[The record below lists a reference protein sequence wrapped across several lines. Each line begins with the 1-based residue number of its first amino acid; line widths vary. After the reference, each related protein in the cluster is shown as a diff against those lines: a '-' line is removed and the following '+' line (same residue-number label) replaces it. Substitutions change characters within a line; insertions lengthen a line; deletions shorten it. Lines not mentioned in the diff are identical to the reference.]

1 MMDKDRTADWDL
13 FEQKYSYIMEVH
25 VLNTAKARFL
35 LVSVFI
41 ARGTSFLFSKT
52 LMQSLSPMNILSAR
66 FLLAFAILALVFY
79 KKLLNCDRK
88 SLCGGIIL
96 GVLYTICMSFE
107 MFGLRLIDSG
117 VSSLIENMAI
127 VLVPI
132 FASILSRSLPK
143 RKTMFCALMAIAGV
157 GFLSLTQNGSVNGG
171 LGIVL
176 IILAAV
182 TYAVCIMMTEK
193 VSKNAEPLTI
203 GIIQLGVM
211 GILSF
216 FAVLLI
222 ENLEVPQTSQ
232 QWYILLILVLL
243 CSCFG
248 FAFQLL
254 GQKYISSE
262 EAAVLTVINPF
273 TASVMGI
280 MVADESMTVYKLIGY
295 VLVLAALVLYNMKP
309 GRTRAS

>member
-1 MMDKDRTADWDL
+1 
-13 FEQKYSYIMEVH
+13 
-25 VLNTAKARFL
+25 
-35 LVSVFI
+35 
-41 ARGTSFLFSKT
+41 
-52 LMQSLSPMNILSAR
+52 
-66 FLLAFAILALVFY
+66 
-79 KKLLNCDRK
+79 
-88 SLCGGIIL
+88 
-96 GVLYTICMSFE
+96 
-107 MFGLRLIDSG
+107 
-117 VSSLIENMAI
+117 
-127 VLVPI
+127 
-132 FASILSRSLPK
+132 
-143 RKTMFCALMAIAGV
+143 
-157 GFLSLTQNGSVNGG
+157 
-171 LGIVL
+171 
-176 IILAAV
+176 
-182 TYAVCIMMTEK
+182 
-193 VSKNAEPLTI
+193 
-203 GIIQLGVM
+203 M

>member
-1 MMDKDRTADWDL
+1 
-13 FEQKYSYIMEVH
+13 
-25 VLNTAKARFL
+25 
-35 LVSVFI
+35 
-41 ARGTSFLFSKT
+41 
-52 LMQSLSPMNILSAR
+52 MNILSAR

-79 KKLLNCDRK
+79 KKLLNCDRR

-157 GFLSLTQNGSVNGG
+157 GFLSLTQNESVNGG

-176 IILAAV
+176 TILAAV

-222 ENLEVPQTSQ
+222 GDLEVPQTSQ

-248 FAFQLL
+248 FAFQPL